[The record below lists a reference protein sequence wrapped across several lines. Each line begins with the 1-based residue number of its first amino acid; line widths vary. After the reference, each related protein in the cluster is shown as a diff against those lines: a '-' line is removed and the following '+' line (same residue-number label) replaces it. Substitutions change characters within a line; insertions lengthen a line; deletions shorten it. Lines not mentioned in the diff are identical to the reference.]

1 MEKMANKT
9 KEINI
14 VIEPL
19 NEFWNKTM
27 KVFVNLDKDIFPKS
41 ETSVSFDNVQL
52 LRKELRKNKFINNH
66 IEINPKIMV
75 NKPIIKGTRITVD
88 LILNLLENGW
98 ARTKILKNYPQLK
111 KDDIKAATALYNKL
125 I

>member
-1 MEKMANKT
+1 MVIKT
-9 KEINI
+9 KEIN
-14 VIEPL
+14 VRIEPS
-19 NEFWNKTM
+19 NEFWDRTE
-27 KVFVNLDKDIFPKS
+27 KVFKDLDKGIFPKS

>member
-1 MEKMANKT
+1 MANKT